1 MNTSEQHSSLPMLLI
16 VDDQPINIQTL
27 YQIFSADHTVFMATS
42 GAQALKF
49 CASQQP
55 DLILLDVMMPG
66 MDGHEVCRRL
76 KADPNTVDI
85 PVIFVTAQN
94 NPDEETLGLQI
105 GAVDFIS
112 KPVNAAVVRAR
123 VHAHLML
130 RNTLAQVKDLN
141 EGLEQRV
148 AERTAEL
155 ESALQRLQESQE
167 SLTNSEA
174 KATLSTLV
182 ASVTHELGT
191 PIGNGV
197 MASSTLS
204 DQARTFQGLVD
215 AGNLKRS
222 DFTAFLTTLSQG
234 TELIQ
239 QNLNRANELL
249 KNFQQVAADQASE
262 QRREFD
268 LAGVVTEIIQT
279 LTPSLK
285 RHSHH
290 IAMHIPTGILMD
302 SQPGPLGQIVINLI
316 NNAYLHAFENRADGV
331 LTLDAELDGEQ
342 VHIQVSDNG
351 TGIPPENLE
360 KLFLPFF
367 TTKIGKGGTGLG
379 MAIVQNLVTKTLGGR
394 ITVESSMGHGTR
406 FDIYLPRVIPDLS
419 I

>member
-1 MNTSEQHSSLPMLLI
+1 VNTSAQYSSMPTLLV
-16 VDDQPINIQTL
+16 VDDQPINIQIL

-49 CASQQP
+49 CASQRP
-55 DLILLDVMMPG
+55 DLILLDVMMPV

-76 KADPNTVDI
+76 KADPKTVDI

-94 NPDEETLGLQI
+94 NPAEETWGLEL

-130 RNTLAQVKDLN
+130 CNTLAQVKELN
-141 EGLEQRV
+141 EGLERRV
-148 AERTAEL
+148 EERTAEL
-155 ESALQRLQESQE
+155 QSALLSLQESRE
-167 SLTNSEA
+167 ELASSEA
-174 KATLSTLV
+174 KATLSTLI

-191 PIGNGV
+191 PIGNSV
-197 MASSTLS
+197 MASGTLS
-204 DQARTFQGLVD
+204 DQAQTFQRLVE
-215 AGNLKRS
+215 AGTMKRS
-222 DFTAFLTTLSQG
+222 DFAAFLATLSQG
-234 TELIQ
+234 TALIQ
-239 QNLNRANELL
+239 QNLHRASELL

-268 LAGVVTEIIQT
+268 LAEVVAEIVQS
-279 LTPSLK
+279 LAPSLK
-285 RHSHH
+285 RHSHR
-290 IAMHIPTGILMD
+290 IAIHIPSGIWMD

-316 NNAYLHAFENRADGV
+316 NNAYLHAFENRTDGV
-331 LTLDAELDGEQ
+331 LTLNAELRGEE
-342 VHIQVSDNG
+342 VRISFSDNG

-379 MAIVQNLVTKTLGGR
+379 MSIVQNLVTKTLGGSISVR
-394 ITVESSMGHGTR
+394 STLGQGTC
-406 FDIYLPRVIPDLS
+406 FEIQLPQVLPPAV
-419 I
+419 